1 MALWVCEKCTTKY
14 SVGAPQCPQCG
25 GKTYHEDGAKPAK
38 AKKVA
43 AK

>member
-25 GKTYHEDGAKPAK
+25 GKAYHEDGQKAKPKA
-38 AKKVA
+38 AKK
-43 AK
+43 